1 MRPVAWGIYISESNR
16 VNKDIRRVNALT
28 RLASKVPISFS
39 PGFSPVLA
47 KMRRWL
53 TVLTVC
59 LILNFKVLRTPA
71 IQEAQ
76 SQKPL
81 KRLPKDNALNTG
93 LKPGENEIKTFEAKP
108 GHAFFVDFEVSVTR
122 YFR

>member
-1 MRPVAWGIYISESNR
+1 
-16 VNKDIRRVNALT
+16 
-28 RLASKVPISFS
+28 
-39 PGFSPVLA
+39 
-47 KMRRWL
+47 MRRWL

-59 LILNFKVLRTPA
+59 LILQLQRVENPA

-108 GHAFFVDFEVSVTR
+108 GNAFAVDFEVLVTR